1 MYLLDT
7 SVYVEIEQGLDKTIS
22 QVDSIL
28 TKHPGTISIC
38 SPVYSEIY
46 YGLLKIKNNQLKL
59 EKLNTLPLVQTTKK
73 SSKILSLIKQD
84 LEKKGL
90 MIPVMDMIIAS
101 IAKDIGAILLT
112 KDKHFTNIN
121 DLNVIFLG

>member
-101 IAKDIGAILLT
+101 IAKDMGAILLT
-112 KDKHFTNIN
+112 KDKHFSNI
-121 DLNVIFLG
+121 DALNVIYLN